1 MLFYLGDQPLTEYC
15 FQGSEKLSV
24 LDVSNVED
32 KYEILLGMK
41 ELASK
46 GMAAEAVEEV
56 NIIDPNFFGQNSV
69 LLFQLKQVSG
79 FYLLSIAFSLLIL
92 YQTARGCH

>member
-1 MLFYLGDQPLTEYC
+1 MTEYC
-15 FQGSEKLSV
+15 LQGSEKLSV

-56 NIIDPNFFGQNSV
+56 NTIDPNFFGQNSV

-79 FYLLSIAFSLLIL
+79 FYLLSIAFSLSIL
-92 YQTARGCH
+92 YERAWGCC

>member
-1 MLFYLGDQPLTEYC
+1 MTEYC
-15 FQGSEKLSV
+15 LQGSEKLSV
-24 LDVSNVED
+24 LDVGNVED

-56 NIIDPNFFGQNSV
+56 NTIDPNFFGQNSV

-79 FYLLSIAFSLLIL
+79 FYLMSIAFSLLIL
-92 YQTARGCH
+92 